1 MFREKLTTIK
11 SKVQDVIEEAGKS
24 DIAKK
29 AGQFTGSISNV
40 SSSISEKAQELGKT
54 TAFKSISQATEA
66 VKREIDTTT
75 LQGKSR
81 STSDTEQQKLVVLI

>member
-29 AGQFTGSISNV
+29 AGQFTGSIGNV

-75 LQGKSR
+75 LQGKS
-81 STSDTEQQKLVVLI
+81 L